1 MSATDT
7 LREAE
12 QPVHARRQ
20 PDGVVRV
27 LLHIGMTK
35 AGSSAL
41 QDGLFSVRQQLA
53 DSGVLYPDGGRVRNS
68 HILLLQ
74 GLVPAMRLPRG
85 LRRLYGDN
93 VAALEHDMRAWLAGV
108 ETAIEASRPHTVIL
122 SEEFLFYV
130 VDESALVELRR
141 RMLRLG
147 HTVEVVVYVRRP
159 SEHYLSSVQQLLKAS
174 HRIPGPN
181 PLAYRPTIEGY
192 ANHVADRLHVVKYDR
207 DNWRDGDILRHF
219 LTAFVPDA
227 NVRETVPVK
236 QVNESLSA
244 EAMSLLAEYRS
255 RIWPDEHNRFTEDT
269 NRIVQALVASD
280 REVAGNRVPCLHD
293 DVARTVDQSS
303 TDLPWLRDRY
313 GIDFGGVDYS
323 AVRPAAGHHPAFTS
337 VDSMCPVD
345 AGRRDELMWRVM
357 HRLAQD
363 GARDETS
370 ELASAG
376 GSAAPSRR
384 SLPRRLAGVVR
395 KRGRRS
401 TSRSG

>member
-1 MSATDT
+1 MSAIDT
-7 LREAE
+7 LPETE
-12 QPVHARRQ
+12 QPVEARRR
-20 PDGVVRV
+20 PEGVVRV

-41 QDGLFSVRQQLA
+41 QAGLFSVRQQLT

-74 GLVPAMRLPRG
+74 GLVPPARLPRG

-93 VAALEHDMRAWLAGV
+93 IAALERDMRAWLAAV
-108 ETAIEASRPHTVIL
+108 ETAIEVTRPHTVIL

-130 VDESALVELRR
+130 VDESALMELRR
-141 RMLRLG
+141 RMLNLG

-181 PLAYRPTIEGY
+181 PITYRPTIEGY
-192 ANHVADRLHVVKYDR
+192 ANHVADRLHVVQYDR
-207 DNWRDGDILRHF
+207 DKWRDGDILRHF
-219 LTAFVPDA
+219 LTVFVPDA
-227 NVRETVPVK
+227 DVREMVPVK

-255 RIWPDEHNRFTEDT
+255 RIWPAEHNRFTADT

-293 DVARTVDQSS
+293 DVARMVDQTS

-323 AVRPAAGHHPAFTS
+323 AILPAAGHHPPFPS
-337 VDSMCPVD
+337 VDSMCQVD
-345 AGRRDELMWRVM
+345 AGRRDELMWRVI
-357 HRLAQD
+357 HHLAQEGVAD
-363 GARDETS
+363 GTS

-376 GSAAPSRR
+376 APAAPSTK

-401 TSRSG
+401 TGPR